1 MQAADRVE
9 NYSGGID
16 FDLFMDAIELIAEQ
30 NQWTEL
36 VTVQVIESKL
46 RGRAKEYYLALKANE
61 RPKTCQQMR
70 NWLREIFSKTP
81 NKEEAKRELQ
91 RCMRDADESLGAYAH
106 RLKMIANRIF
116 PEDDLSAAQ
125 IFHRDRMVVE
135 SFLQGID
142 LRLANEILRA
152 GEFYKINDILPIAQH
167 YENIISRQ
175 LEENSFE
182 NFRTAIRAVTSAP
195 IPSNAKQS
203 FRARNNKPYF
213 NANHNQRQEG
223 NGQQVN
229 SHSKFITLQIHTQ
242 NSLWLID
249 SEASVSIVKN
259 SFVQKFKIPTTRKNE
274 IAMTDISGNMLR
286 KYGEANI
293 TFELA
298 KNIKISHEFII
309 CGSDLNF
316 DADGLLGLDFF
327 EKFQPRLDFKEE
339 VLELKGVRLPLESA
353 RSSQHHVVAY
363 NSNNRAALSE
373 GLHRNNKRISN
384 NPKEPADLL
393 VINSLHLQRAG
404 ELKDLAN
411 PDICRGFDHTRK
423 YPNLVSIKEDLEI
436 PPFHGCDYWIPINN
450 RIPAGTVIC
459 KPSNTS
465 QPGICIARSVTNVPP
480 TTQNDPNHRKIVIR
494 ILNTTP
500 TPLTIQRHTP
510 ILNVTPVSGAFEGTG
525 PNLRCN
531 EELRPFMV
539 EHLQEYE
546 REKLYYVL
554 EEYPDLFAVGT
565 AQLNVTNLVKHRI
578 NTDDSPPIAKPPYRV
593 PFARKQVR
601 QNCIQEMLDNVIIR
615 RIREAPTTTGS
626 TPRPAWRGRRGGNCI
641 LKDGAREPQNN
652 QEQGQHK
659 RRHRSS
665 NADEDQQTQ
674 KSGRLCDSKS
684 HSYQVLSSFQ
694 QINIF

>member
-1 MQAADRVE
+1 MPQQHGNRLLPLRATKHTHYGSMSFKLPRSLGTAPK
-9 NYSGGID
+9 
-16 FDLFMDAIELIAEQ
+16 LA
-30 NQWTEL
+30 
-36 VTVQVIESKL
+36 QVI
-46 RGRAKEYYLALKANE
+46 LK
-61 RPKTCQQMR
+61 
-70 NWLREIFSKTP
+70 
-81 NKEEAKRELQ
+81 
-91 RCMRDADESLGAYAH
+91 
-106 RLKMIANRIF
+106 
-116 PEDDLSAAQ
+116 
-125 IFHRDRMVVE
+125 
-135 SFLQGID
+135 
-142 LRLANEILRA
+142 
-152 GEFYKINDILPIAQH
+152 
-167 YENIISRQ
+167 
-175 LEENSFE
+175 
-182 NFRTAIRAVTSAP
+182 
-195 IPSNAKQS
+195 
-203 FRARNNKPYF
+203 
-213 NANHNQRQEG
+213 
-223 NGQQVN
+223 VN

-615 RIREAPTTTGS
+615 RIREGTS
-626 TPRPAWRGRRGGNCI
+626 
-641 LKDGAREPQNN
+641 
-652 QEQGQHK
+652 
-659 RRHRSS
+659 
-665 NADEDQQTQ
+665 
-674 KSGRLCDSKS
+674 
-684 HSYQVLSSFQ
+684 
-694 QINIF
+694 